1 MGIRIGY
8 YPIKENE
15 IKQVVKMVYS
25 YYKKD
30 NSYVEEVMKK
40 HNVNENKKKDIFNSF
55 DQCIQN
61 KSNEYFDLCF
71 GVCAAKVQKMYRG
84 NFVLENKSI
93 TELMRKFPILGKYK
107 TNLEDFIIFKNNKYK
122 FVNALNF
129 PDSSGVYLSY
139 DNIEKL
145 YNDYY
150 FDITIKKAIDNYYGN
165 NGTEYSNKFIE
176 ILDYCLK
183 NKCGLLE
190 ANFLGEVETKKLESS
205 INTVSINTKKVNNTN
220 ITKTKQQIQRERKI
234 VSSWGMF
241 WRILGYWF
249 LWGFL
254 AEIVVKL
261 LLGWKGGFNGTIPA
275 MIIYAIISIIVNIL
289 ARIITWKLAIN
300 SSYKNNII
308 LKSDIFKLLRKI
320 AIFMIITTILSG
332 VLKYSDYNKAI
343 ENVEKNNV
351 NLKIK
356 ASYVNYYG
364 TEELKKDYQKELEKS
379 KKETEKILKPIYI
392 GVSILEIIINIG
404 VFLYVIKQVKKY
416 TNTENLKE

>member
-129 PDSSGVYLSY
+129 PNSSGVYLSY

-150 FDITIKKAIDNYYGN
+150 FDITIKKAIDNYYGS

-176 ILDYCLK
+176 ILDYCMK

-190 ANFLGEVETKKLESS
+190 ANFLGES
-205 INTVSINTKKVNNTN
+205 IQKNVTDVNNMTDVKNAAN
-220 ITKTKQQIQRERKI
+220 IENEKTKSQANTSNRKKRTI
-234 VSSWGMF
+234 ISAGKMMWPIIGY
-241 WRILGYWF
+241 RILWEF
-249 LWGFL
+249 VALIII
-254 AEIVVKL
+254 EIIQMVTTPLNNLLTLKL
-261 LLGWKGGFNGTIPA
+261 IFNTLISLITAIAVWRLVIKSAFTHKTI
-275 MIIYAIISIIVNIL
+275 
-289 ARIITWKLAIN
+289 K
-300 SSYKNNII
+300 KE
-308 LKSDIFKLLRKI
+308 DIFKLVRNI
-320 AIFMIITTILSG
+320 AIFMFVVVSLNA
-332 VLKYSDYNKAI
+332 VLNYYNYNNKI
-343 ENVEKNNV
+343 ENLEKENTELRIRSSIV
-351 NLKIK
+351 N
-356 ASYVNYYG
+356 SYG
-364 TEELKKDYQKELEKS
+364 TKELREEYQKQIEDAKTELKK
-379 KKETEKILKPIYI
+379 KIQPYYI
-392 GVSILEIIINIG
+392 GSTISSFCINLG
-404 VFLYVIKQVKKY
+404 VLPYVKK
-416 TNTENLKE
+416 LIKSSVDD